1 VFVCNAEKI
10 AKIIRELKSRGWTKM
25 DRLLVFS
32 SGDAPELYA
41 TGGADINGVEIYN
54 YINPNLDTPRW
65 NAFKEAYMKAHNGN
79 QPPSL
84 STNYYDALYMIKR
97 SIESTAVT
105 GDPKKLKEER
115 KMIAEYM
122 ANMKDFHGI
131 MFNWDMKNGV
141 PTNKPTFIFSI
152 QEGKKKL
159 VKEVKP

>member
-1 VFVCNAEKI
+1 
-10 AKIIRELKSRGWTKM
+10 
-25 DRLLVFS
+25 
-32 SGDAPELYA
+32 
-41 TGGADINGVEIYN
+41 
-54 YINPNLDTPRW
+54 
-65 NAFKEAYMKAHNGN
+65 
-79 QPPSL
+79 
-84 STNYYDALYMIKR
+84 MIKR

-122 ANMKDFHGI
+122 ANMKDFRGI

-152 QEGKKKL
+152 QDGKKKL